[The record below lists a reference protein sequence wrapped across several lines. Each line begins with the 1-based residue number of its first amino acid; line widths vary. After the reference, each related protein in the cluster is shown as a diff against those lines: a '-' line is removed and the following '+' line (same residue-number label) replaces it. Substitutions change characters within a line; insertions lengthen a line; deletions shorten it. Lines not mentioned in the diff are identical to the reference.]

1 MSSMRNA
8 VHRRQHRE
16 RGQLKG
22 REKWGILEK
31 HKDYALRAQD
41 YNVKK
46 AKLQRLREKARD
58 RNPDEFAFGM
68 LSERNRTQGRH
79 GAREATALSH
89 DAIKLL
95 KTQDAGYLR
104 VVGERVRR
112 QVKRL
117 EEDVNLQE
125 GMREILTERQPL
137 SVDDNKNQTNRKVIF
152 AESRDQQQK
161 LGRIRSDD
169 NEVDSDLEQH
179 EDEEVEPEDADGDT
193 EGNNDP
199 SFGQQL
205 KATTQQTKSKKQV
218 EAESRAYVELRAAK
232 KLKRRAAEIRSN
244 KLDALRKQYT
254 EITAAE
260 KELDWQR
267 ARMTNSVGGVSK
279 HGIKWK
285 IRERKK

>member
-31 HKDYALRAQD
+31 HKDYTLRAQD
-41 YNVKK
+41 YNIKK
-46 AKLQRLREKARD
+46 AKLQRLREKARE

-68 LSERNRTQGRH
+68 LSERNQKQGRH
-79 GAREATALSH
+79 GARETTALSH

-112 QVKRL
+112 QMKRL
-117 EEDVNLQE
+117 EEDVNLQD
-125 GMREILTERQPL
+125 GMREILTEERPL
-137 SVDDNKNQTNRKVIF
+137 SVNGNKNQPNRKVIF
-152 AESRDQQQK
+152 AESHGEQQE
-161 LGRIRSDD
+161 LGRIRADGNEDD
-169 NEVDSDLEQH
+169 SNLEQH
-179 EDEEVEPEDADGDT
+179 EGEEVEPEEVDDDADG
-193 EGNNDP
+193 NNEP
-199 SFGQQL
+199 SFGQQS
-205 KATTQQTKSKKQV
+205 KAKTQQMKSKKQL
-218 EAESRAYVELRAAK
+218 EAERRAYVEMRTAK
-232 KLKRRAAEIRSN
+232 NLKRKAAGVRLN
-244 KLDALRKQYT
+244 KLNALRKQYT
-254 EITAAE
+254 EITAVE
-260 KELDWQR
+260 RELDLQR